1 VETDRHPLAL
11 VDGENVRRSRWPNLT
26 QTELLERAREWAA
39 REGVELLVVFDR
51 VAPETAE
58 DVRAAPHAD
67 DEIAAIAA
75 AADVPVWL
83 VTSDRGLRERV
94 TPARTIGGG
103 SFLDR
108 L

>member
-1 VETDRHPLAL
+1 VETDRRPLAL

-26 QTELLERAREWAA
+26 QTELLERARDWAA
-39 REGVELLVVFDR
+39 RAGVDLLVVFDR

-58 DVRAAPHAD
+58 DVRAASHAD
-67 DEIAAIAA
+67 DEIAAVAA
-75 AADVPVWL
+75 AADQPVWL

-94 TPARTIGGG
+94 AAARTIGGG
-103 SFLDR
+103 SFLGR